1 MEGVGW
7 NGTVIRSEEV
17 KVFREDDLIGRS
29 GGKMKIFLQEGSK
42 IGELGFCD
50 LMESFSLGMSTTS
63 NVIEILQGDTWNL
76 VYEELELIIVS

>member
-1 MEGVGW
+1 
-7 NGTVIRSEEV
+7 
-17 KVFREDDLIGRS
+17 
-29 GGKMKIFLQEGSK
+29 MKKRSK